1 MKTLKVSEFKKL
13 TGLKNDRIY
22 RWIKEGRIK
31 AVKKQGKLQIIFD
44 QEQWLNDNLLRSKKR
59 KELIKILKGL
69 QNTTKFLKK
78 FITEDMLT
86 ERIINEKLN
95 KR

>member
-31 AVKKQGKLQIIFD
+31 AVKKQGKLQIIFN
-44 QEQWLNDNLLRSKKR
+44 QEKWLSDNLLRSKKR
-59 KELIKILKGL
+59 KELIKVLRGL
-69 QNTTKFLKK
+69 QNTTKFLEK

-86 ERIINEKLN
+86 EQILNEKLN
-95 KR
+95 KK